1 MQYSISRKLVG
12 SAVLVCFVVLSGCV
26 ATKSQKPSM
35 VGNDVANK
43 QPPESGI
50 VKQVEEVRL
59 TNSEVLS
66 LFKEL
71 QKRYQNNTADP
82 NYINDLN
89 KFEGMYGHNWDAK
102 GLISIERGRA
112 YYQQAFDNIES
123 PYAASSIFNKSRSE
137 FQSGLH
143 EISTSDIEDKD
154 IVYSEFARIIDN
166 ATYCQAKYRYLSNKI
181 KSLDAN
187 NVQIGKRSFLNKYIE
202 IYNDESC
209 PIYVKAWSVNDSISH
224 NTDKMA
230 FSKRLNDAYQYV
242 SKSNNAEEKIYIT
255 SALAWAEFS
264 LGNYRESIK
273 LYDQLDNKR
282 IKENEKNIYN
292 SDGMISTIEHY
303 SALVAAALEREVCV
317 EYWHSNKSSE
327 RDEKEL
333 LNIVESYNELH
344 DMANKGRSETT
355 PVYKTLTYSSEKI
368 VVDYNVS
375 PLLFKVQSA
384 SERLLGKIKSINAD
398 KYPVF
403 VNNMLGS
410 VSFLQKSV
418 DYRIKGYYIKKKD
431 YRGEWEKADAY
442 IDESRGL
449 YSEALKSAIE
459 MIKGTSNSN
468 CLVDDW
474 NRYVKAVSEMSM

>member
-1 MQYSISRKLVG
+1 MKYLISRKLAG
-12 SAVLVCFVVLSGCV
+12 SIALLCFVVLSGCV
-26 ATKSQKPSM
+26 ATKPQKPSM

-43 QPPESGI
+43 QPEESGLAKAI
-50 VKQVEEVRL
+50 EQVQL
-59 TNSEVLS
+59 SSAEVLS

-71 QKRYQNNTADP
+71 QEKYKNNTANP
-82 NYINDLN
+82 NYIYELN
-89 KFEGMYGHNWDAK
+89 KFEGIYGNYWNAK

-112 YYQQAFDNIES
+112 YYQQAFENIES
-123 PYAASSIFNKSRSE
+123 PSIASSIFDKSRSE
-137 FQSGLH
+137 FQAGFN
-143 EISTSDIEDKD
+143 EILTSNIENRN
-154 IVYSEFARIIDN
+154 IVYSEFEHIIDN
-166 ATYCQAKYRYLSNKI
+166 AKYCEARYRYLSNKI
-181 KSLDAN
+181 KSLDGDGD
-187 NVQIGKRSFLNKYIE
+187 QKRLFLDKYTG
-202 IYNDESC
+202 IYSDESC
-209 PIYVKAWSVNDSISH
+209 PVYVKAWAVNDSISH
-224 NTDKMA
+224 NTNKMA
-230 FSKRLNDAYQYV
+230 LSKRLSEAYQYV
-242 SKSNNAEEKIYIT
+242 SQSNNTEEIIYIT

-264 LGNYRESIK
+264 LGNYRKSLK
-273 LYDQLDNKR
+273 LYDQLDNKS
-282 IKENEKNIYN
+282 IKENEKYIYN
-292 SDGMISTIEHY
+292 SDGMISTVEHY
-303 SALVAAALEREVCV
+303 KALVAATLEREVCI

-355 PVYKTLTYSSEKI
+355 PVYKTFTYSNEKI

-384 SERLLGKIKSINAD
+384 SERLLGKIKSINSD

-403 VNNMLGS
+403 VNNMMGS

-418 DYRIKGYYIKKKD
+418 DYRIKGYYLKKKD

-459 MIKGTSNSN
+459 KIKGKSNSD

-474 NRYVKAVSEMSM
+474 IRYVKAVSEMSM